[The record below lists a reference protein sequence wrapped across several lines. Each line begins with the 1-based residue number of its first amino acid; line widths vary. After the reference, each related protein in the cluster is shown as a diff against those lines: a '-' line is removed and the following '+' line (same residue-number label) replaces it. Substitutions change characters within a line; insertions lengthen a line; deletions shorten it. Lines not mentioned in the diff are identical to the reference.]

1 MKIPVVYSQHD
12 IRWNALRLGGST
24 STIGSHGCTI
34 VTYSM
39 LAEYYG
45 HHITPSGFNS
55 VMLERNLYVG
65 VNKNLYSMNAIP
77 KLYPDIKYR
86 GFTNTNGNVTP
97 DQFGLIYQEID
108 NKRPVVIKLKTSGGY
123 HYVLAINYTGQGLEI
138 ADPRDGK
145 IRTLRSKYGAD
156 RFAIHRY
163 VFHTGT
169 LVNNKMPTLDFSQG
183 SILTKTEGKFNASI
197 GIAEI
202 IEQKGGNVVIQA
214 FWPDGSEFK
223 QEVPFHELTLVNRD
237 TAKLETKIKQQQI
250 TLGNTVAQLKTVT
263 VSELAL
269 KERCIVLDEMLI
281 KTKTDVKREVEAN
294 GVIREKLTLATEES
308 KRLDG
313 ELNKVVKQLIDYS
326 TALKTEVEER
336 VREKDHF
343 TKKILELEN
352 KLLPQESL
360 VKQITAKIT
369 GFILKVISQW
379 KKVKD

>member
-12 IRWNALRLGGST
+12 IRWNNLKLGGSN
-24 STIGSHGCTI
+24 STIGMYGCTI
-34 VTYSM
+34 TAYSM
-39 LAEYYG
+39 LSEYYG

-55 VMLERNLYVG
+55 VMLDKNLYVG
-65 VNKNLYSMNAIP
+65 AHKNLYSMTAIT
-77 KLYPDIKYR
+77 KIYPDIKYN
-86 GFTNTNGNVTP
+86 GLTNTNGNVTP
-97 DQFGLIYQEID
+97 EQFALIHQEID

-138 ADPRDGK
+138 ADPRDGQ

-156 RFAIHRY
+156 RFAIYRY

-183 SILTKTEGKFNASI
+183 SILAKTGGKFNASI
-197 GIAEI
+197 GLAEI
-202 IEQKGGNVVIQA
+202 IEQNGGNVVIQA

-237 TAKLETKIKQQQI
+237 TKSLETKIEQQQI
-250 TLGNTVAQLKTVT
+250 TLDNTTAQLKTIM

-269 KERCIVLDEMLI
+269 KERCTVLDEMLI
-281 KTKTDVKREVEAN
+281 KTKADVKREIEAN
-294 GVIREKLTLATEES
+294 GVIREKLLEATEEA

-313 ELNKVVKQLIDYS
+313 ELNKVVKQVIDYS
-326 TALKTEVEER
+326 DTLKKER
-336 VREKDHF
+336 DERTDEKAHY

-352 KLLPQESL
+352 KLLPQPSL
-360 VKQITAKIT
+360 VKQITTKIT
-369 GFILKVISQW
+369 DFILKIISRW
-379 KKVKD
+379 KKLKV